1 VSAKASPYDPE
12 LRLVVPEHHHEFCAE
27 GFMRLRS
34 GRPALL
40 ALALG
45 CVAALAGCNSLQFF
59 QHNERAEPE
68 TVPGLPTKHSFP
80 VSQFVFMSDFEI
92 QRNLPLF
99 KELSNLRE
107 QVYKELKLPPSSTK
121 VFVYLFEDQE
131 RYERFMKAKY
141 PDLPRRRAFFLAQ
154 PRRLGGNEELLV
166 YTYWGNR
173 INQDLRHELT
183 HAILHSVLKD
193 VPLWLD
199 EGLAEFFEIP
209 ASWNGINQYHVE
221 HLRQPTAR
229 FDLARLEQLTDVQQM
244 SPVEYR
250 EAWAWVHLM
259 LRTTPPARQALLSY
273 LQELRTNP
281 QPGAL
286 RPRLVNA
293 LPSPESALA
302 QHLQELDGSRSRASA
317 SLRP

>member
-1 VSAKASPYDPE
+1 
-12 LRLVVPEHHHEFCAE
+12 
-27 GFMRLRS
+27 MTLRS
-34 GRPALL
+34 GRPVAL

-45 CVAALAGCNSLQFF
+45 CAAALAGCNSLQFF
-59 QHNERAEPE
+59 PHSDRAEPE

-80 VSQFVFMSDFEI
+80 VSQFVFVSDFEI

-99 KELSNLRE
+99 KELSQLRE
-107 QVYKELKLPPSSTK
+107 QVYKELRLPPSSTK
-121 VFVYLFEDQE
+121 VLVYLFEDQE

-141 PDLPRRRAFFLAQ
+141 PELPRRRAFFLAQ
-154 PRRLGGNEELLV
+154 PRRLGGNEDLLV

-199 EGLAEFFEIP
+199 EGLAEFFELP
-209 ASWNGINQYHVE
+209 PSWNGINQYHLE
-221 HLRQPTAR
+221 HLRQSTR

-250 EAWAWVHLM
+250 ESWAWVHLM
-259 LRTTPPARQALLSY
+259 LRSTPPAKQALLTY
-273 LQELRTNP
+273 LHELRTNP
-281 QPGAL
+281 QPGPL
-286 RPRLVNA
+286 RPRLANA
-293 LPSPESALA
+293 LPVPESALA
-302 QHLQELDGSRSRASA
+302 QHLQELESTRSRTTAA
-317 SLRP
+317 IRP